1 MVDALYTQYPFGE
14 LGRVVGSDISGIV
27 DKIGAGVTEWQ
38 VGDRVAGLLQGGK
51 LNQIGDLSFK
61 LTFSPATSVTPRPG
75 GFAEY
80 VILEQDLAI
89 HVPAGVT
96 YDEAA
101 TVPLCALTAAQ
112 VCTMSWGG
120 FP

>member
-1 MVDALYTQYPFGE
+1 M
-14 LGRVVGSDISGIV
+14 
-27 DKIGAGVTEWQ
+27 
-38 VGDRVAGLLQGGK
+38 
-51 LNQIGDLSFK
+51 
-61 LTFSPATSVTPRPG
+61 TPRPG

-80 VILEQDLAI
+80 AILEQDLAI

-101 TVPLCALTAAQ
+101 TVSLCALTAAQ
-112 VCTMSWGG
+112 VWTMLWAG